1 MKKFMLTAIV
11 VVSMSLASF
20 ANNANAVQVNSNGCI
35 IESIENA
42 DPHTKQFE
50 DMKKILDEYE
60 QAIKEAKS
68 CEDLD
73 TALLAMLFKFM
84 ALTENSYDE
93 EVTPEEGKEIEE
105 LMNRLDVE
113 VKKLEQQWG
122 CSHEDEGGEE

>member
-1 MKKFMLTAIV
+1 MLTAIV

-20 ANNANAVQVNSNGCI
+20 ANNANTLQVNSNGI
-35 IESIENA
+35 SIENA

-60 QAIKEAKS
+60 QAVKEAKS

-73 TALLAMLFKFM
+73 TALMAMAFKFM

-93 EVTPEEGKEIEE
+93 EVTPKEEKEIGEQ
-105 LMNRLDVE
+105 MNRLDVE

-122 CSHEDEGGEE
+122 CSHEGDGGEE